1 MYYSLGPQYRR
12 IEVFISR
19 PAKVSRLGQSLF
31 QRTVFPKGFSGGL
44 WELGGLE
51 KREKALG
58 TTYPLMKITTG
69 SNRKWGLTAVSQL
82 ILFFTISHSLRLSYF
97 WHPIR
102 SFSFFNIHL
111 HTYYDML
118 HLQRKILLKDSYR
131 LSELWP
137 YHSVTTLRSSC
148 LRFFARQI
156 AFLSIEGFAV
166 WKVRGWCPVIEIC
179 LEFSWQVHQVSLR
192 LMLFNNCSKTESIW
206 FVEQSEAW
214 PTKRK

>member
-1 MYYSLGPQYRR
+1 MSKILRKNR
-12 IEVFISR
+12 
-19 PAKVSRLGQSLF
+19 
-31 QRTVFPKGFSGGL
+31 GL
-44 WELGGLE
+44 WTVYFREPFWRTLGTWWVGE
-51 KREKALG
+51 KREGPGDNLSAL
-58 TTYPLMKITTG
+58 YFSLQF
-69 SNRKWGLTAVSQL
+69 SAVWDCQL
-82 ILFFTISHSLRLSYF
+82 LSYF

-118 HLQRKILLKDSYR
+118 HLQRKILLEDSYR

-137 YHSVTTLRSSC
+137 YHSVTTLRSSS

-166 WKVRGWCPVIEIC
+166 WKVRGWCPVIQIC